1 MYSLLCVATEICV
14 LLPSHWLCFDRI
26 TLSAW
31 NKQKKKRRRKAS
43 SSLCRLALCWAT
55 PSMPCQAVH
64 NLALAFKFCLHR
76 ICRQAKCES
85 FGSSWAFSAHVSCP
99 VCVHGLL
106 DSLVHMG
113 AFTVPICAGISF
125 PSLFLFLALSLF
137 LVLSVASFSK
147 LLYLTPL
154 PLNAFSKSC
163 PGSGPSPE
171 NALSRMKQ
179 RETFV

>member
-1 MYSLLCVATEICV
+1 MYSLSCMATEICV
-14 LLPSHWLCFDRI
+14 LLPSHWLCFGRI

-31 NKQKKKRRRKAS
+31 NQQKKKRRRKAS
-43 SSLCRLALCWAT
+43 SSLCRLALCWGT
-55 PSMPCQAVH
+55 PSMPYQAVY
-64 NLALAFKFCLHR
+64 NLAFSFKFCLHR

-85 FGSSWAFSAHVSCP
+85 FGSSWAFSARLSCS
-99 VCVHGLL
+99 VCVHDLL

-113 AFTVPICAGISF
+113 AFTVPIRAYISF
-125 PSLFLFLALSLF
+125 PNLFLFSALSL
-137 LVLSVASFSK
+137 SVVSFSK